1 MMPRSTKQEMLAQ
14 QLGFLKSSLQ
24 AYKDGDE
31 AEALRIATTIRVLI
45 HESKSSN
52 PLLKQLDPNYLDL
65 TILDRPERV
74 PSKPGGKIL
83 MLFGVG
89 VSVSTKSGA
98 QPITDLSDPML
109 QPVPLIQW
117 WTRPV
122 LVFTD
127 QNRQQVSFNRK
138 DLLLILANK
147 EGGAH
152 VETKVPAA
160 YEKYVVD
167 SAVPFM
173 VNGVMTDSV
182 HLAQFA
188 SVESSVRMI
197 ECLERNFPW
206 LKK

>member
-1 MMPRSTKQEMLAQ
+1 
-14 QLGFLKSSLQ
+14 
-24 AYKDGDE
+24 
-31 AEALRIATTIRVLI
+31 VLYGI
-45 HESKSSN
+45 
-52 PLLKQLDPNYLDL
+52 
-65 TILDRPERV
+65 
-74 PSKPGGKIL
+74 
-83 MLFGVG
+83 G
-89 VSVSTKSGA
+89 VSVSTEKGA
-98 QPITDLSDPML
+98 QPITDLNDPGL
-109 QPVPLIQW
+109 QPVSLEQW

-127 QNRQQVSFNRK
+127 QNGQQVSFNRK
-138 DLLLILANK
+138 GLLLTLANK

-152 VETKVPAA
+152 VDTTVPSA
-160 YEKYVVD
+160 YEKYVID

-173 VNGVMTDSV
+173 VNGIMTDSV

>member
-1 MMPRSTKQEMLAQ
+1 MPRSTNQEKLAE

-24 AYKDGDE
+24 GYKDGNE
-31 AEALRIATTIRVLI
+31 AEALRIATTIRVLL
-45 HESKSSN
+45 HETGSSN
-52 PLLKQLDPNYLDL
+52 PLLKQIDPNYLNL
-65 TILDRPERV
+65 TILDTPEIV

-83 MLFGVG
+83 FLFGVG
-89 VSVSTKSGA
+89 VSVSIGKGP
-98 QPITDLSDPML
+98 QPVTDLNNPKL
-109 QPVPLIQW
+109 QLLPLKQW
-117 WTRPV
+117 WNRPV
-122 LVFTD
+122 LVFSD
-127 QNRQQVSFNRK
+127 PNGQQVSFSRK
-138 DLLLILANK
+138 NLLLILANK

-152 VETKVPAA
+152 VESKVPVA

-167 SAVPFM
+167 AGVPFI
-173 VNGVMTDSV
+173 VNGVKTDSV